1 MRSFT
6 GTTLTQ
12 CYFCS
17 LCKKCAFS
25 LISHWNQEMFDAI
38 CSLKPAKVV
47 DDSWGHK
54 LNISNMLTFISFFE
68 FFGQKWL
75 KNQKINDINVAVFIW
90 FAATPA
96 APIAPYTC
104 ATSNSPRFPLL
115 PFWKFLALTHGIWHS
130 QHILLIAANSTALCL
145 NIVRLGR
152 VLPYIHDW
160 KVVKSIKWMIDW
172 MKVVCQK

>member
-1 MRSFT
+1 MHVNIDDFMRSFT

-54 LNISNMLTFISFFE
+54 LNISNMLTFISFLYF
-68 FFGQKWL
+68 L
-75 KNQKINDINVAVFIW
+75 VKND
-90 FAATPA
+90 
-96 APIAPYTC
+96 
-104 ATSNSPRFPLL
+104 
-115 PFWKFLALTHGIWHS
+115 
-130 QHILLIAANSTALCL
+130 
-145 NIVRLGR
+145 
-152 VLPYIHDW
+152 
-160 KVVKSIKWMIDW
+160 
-172 MKVVCQK
+172 